1 MTPDPDNPP
10 IREVP
15 ELSDFAQ
22 VRARPAVFVILQE
35 AIELRHLLILRN
47 EIDDRRFEEL
57 DLVIHSVGGD
67 IHVAYQ
73 MVQLIRQHTRRM
85 NACVPLYAKSAATL
99 WCLAAD
105 RIVMDESAEL
115 GPLDVQI
122 YEQRSGGG
130 RYTSALN
137 PFKALEQL
145 QRESLQALDTAM
157 NMVVK
162 KSGLDMNE
170 CLTHA
175 ITFVQATTGMLFDK
189 MDPEKLGEYSR
200 ALAIGTEYGQRLLRR
215 YAEDWDDSTKSQ
227 ILERFV
233 RGYPSHEYIIDYAE
247 LSEMG
252 IPVSLFS
259 DDERAKV
266 ESLRQKILTGP
277 SMVKLVEP
285 PPLPTAT
292 RTEPTKP
299 NEGES

>member
-1 MTPDPDNPP
+1 MTADPDNTP
-10 IREVP
+10 IQEVP
-15 ELSDFAQ
+15 ELAAFAE
-22 VRARPAVFVILQE
+22 VRDRPAIFVILKE
-35 AIELRHLLILRN
+35 AIELRHLLILRS
-47 EIDDRRFEEL
+47 EINDRRFEEL
-57 DLVIHSVGGD
+57 DLVIHSAGGD

-85 NACVPLYAKSAATL
+85 HACVPLYAKSAATL

-145 QRESLQALDTAM
+145 QTEALHALDTAM
-157 NMVVK
+157 TMVVK
-162 KSGLDMNE
+162 NSGLDLNE

-175 ITFVQATTGMLFDK
+175 IAFVQATTGMLFDK
-189 MDPEKLGEYSR
+189 MDPEKLGEYGR
-200 ALAIGTEYGQRLLRR
+200 ALAIGTEYGERLLRR
-215 YAEDWDDSTKSQ
+215 YAEDWNDSTKSQ

-247 LSEMG
+247 MKEMG
-252 IPVSLFS
+252 IPVDLFS
-259 DDERAKV
+259 EGERARV
-266 ESLRQKILTGP
+266 EDLHQKILVCP
-277 SMVKLVEP
+277 SVVKLVAL
-285 PPLPTAT
+285 PLPTET
-292 RTEPTKP
+292 RAEPTKP